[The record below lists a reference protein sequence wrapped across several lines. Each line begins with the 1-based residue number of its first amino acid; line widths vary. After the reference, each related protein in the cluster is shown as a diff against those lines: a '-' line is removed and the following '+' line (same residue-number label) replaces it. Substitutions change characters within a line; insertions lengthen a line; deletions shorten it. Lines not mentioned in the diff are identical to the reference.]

1 MERKLPEIWIEGPN
15 GGGMEARARDHGRD
29 PGLPQVG
36 SHSRGEIDSVAGL
49 VSRVTLVERA
59 EQV

>member
-49 VSRVTLVERA
+49 VSRVT
-59 EQV
+59 